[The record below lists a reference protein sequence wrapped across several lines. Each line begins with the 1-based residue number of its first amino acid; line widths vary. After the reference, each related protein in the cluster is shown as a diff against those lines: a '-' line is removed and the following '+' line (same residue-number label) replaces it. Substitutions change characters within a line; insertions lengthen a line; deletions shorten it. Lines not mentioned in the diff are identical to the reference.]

1 MYDALMISKLKQLK
15 LDEHLKRLS
24 EKYQR
29 VLVPGLILSGFLF
42 DWVAFQH
49 LEISLTF
56 LQLGIRAA
64 LAGLAILYMEIYD
77 GNLHMPR
84 GKAFSYLRFVAPL
97 VLQFSFGSLMAT
109 AFIFYWVSGSVSVS
123 WPIMLAFV
131 LLVASNEVFRH
142 YYLRVP
148 VQVGVYAF
156 VLFAYMTLLFPF
168 LFHSLSASTFV
179 LGGAVSSAIVLLMI
193 ALIYWLSPSIRHETK
208 RMAMSVAGVFLVMN
222 ALYFLNVIPP
232 IPLSIREAGIYHNVQ
247 VIGGE
252 YVLDGEDESWLDQ
265 LLPGQ
270 TVHADPD
277 GRVYAYT
284 AIFAPTA
291 LETRIYHRWEY
302 FDETT
307 NAWVTKDRLSYSIK
321 GGRDGG
327 YRGYSYKTNLAT
339 GKWRVVVETE
349 RGQVLGRISFTYAP

>member
-1 MYDALMISKLKQLK
+1 MISRLKQLK
-15 LDEHLKRLS
+15 LDEHLKRLYR
-24 EKYQR
+24 KYER

-42 DWVAFQH
+42 DIIAFQH
-49 LEISLTF
+49 LDISTTF
-56 LQLGIRAA
+56 LQLGAR
-64 LAGLAILYMEIYD
+64 AGLAGVAILYAEIYD

-84 GKAFSYLRFVAPL
+84 GVVFSYLRFLAPL
-97 VLQFSFGSLMAT
+97 VLQFSFGALMST
-109 AFIFYWVSGSVSVS
+109 AFIFYWFSGALSVS
-123 WPIMLAFV
+123 WPIMLAFI
-131 LLVASNEVFRH
+131 LLVISNEAFRH
-142 YYLRVP
+142 YYLRVS
-148 VQVGVYAF
+148 VQIGVYAF

-168 LFHSLSASTFV
+168 LFHSLSASIFV
-179 LGGAVSSAIVLLMI
+179 LGGAVSSAILLGMI
-193 ALIYWLSPSIRHETK
+193 ALIYWLSPSIRSET
-208 RMAMSVAGVFLVMN
+208 RGMAISVACVFLVMN

-252 YVLDGEDESWLDQ
+252 YVLTGEDESWYDR

-291 LETRIYHRWEY
+291 LETTIYHRWEFY
-302 FDETT
+302 DETT
-307 NAWVTKDRLSYSIK
+307 NAWVTKDRLSYPIK

-327 YRGYSYKTNLAT
+327 YRGYTYKTNLT
-339 GKWRVVVETE
+339 PGKWRVIVETE
-349 RGQVLGRISFTYAP
+349 RGQVLGTISFTYLP